1 MGAKYNKLA
10 QKHIDFIAKQHIF
23 FVATATKDSYIN
35 LSPKD
40 NNSLHIVNS
49 NKILWLNLTGSGN
62 ETAAHLQEDGR
73 MTIMFCAFSG
83 NPNIVRIYGRAK
95 TINRDNDNWDK
106 YLKLFSNKIGARQI
120 IILDIKMVAN
130 SCGFG
135 VPKYDFV
142 SYRDELNNWANK
154 KGTSGI
160 KKYQDE
166 KNSVSI
172 NNKKIKIYE

>member
-1 MGAKYNKLA
+1 MKHKEL
-10 QKHIDFIAKQHIF
+10 QQRHIDFINKQHMF

-40 NNSLHIVNS
+40 NNSLHIVNN

-62 ETAAHLQEDGR
+62 ETQAHLQEDER

-83 NPNIVRIYGRAK
+83 LPNIMRIYGNAK
-95 TINRDNDNWDK
+95 IIGSNNDNWDK
-106 YLKLFSNKIGARQI
+106 YMKLFTNTIGARQI
-120 IILDIKMVAN
+120 ISLDIKMVAN

-142 SYRDELNNWANK
+142 SYRDELNDWTNK
-154 KGTSGI
+154 QGVVGI
-160 KKYQDE
+160 IDYQQR
-166 KNSVSI
+166 KNVVSL
-172 NNKKIKIYE
+172 NNKKITL